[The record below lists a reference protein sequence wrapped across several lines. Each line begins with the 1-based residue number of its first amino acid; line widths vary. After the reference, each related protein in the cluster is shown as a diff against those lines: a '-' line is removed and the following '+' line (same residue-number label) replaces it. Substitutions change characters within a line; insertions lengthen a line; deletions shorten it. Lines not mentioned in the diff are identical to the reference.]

1 MREYLEKYKY
11 HIGGTSIA
19 LVVLYFIY
27 NTFVKHDENLEKDNK
42 SNLIIQKEPDNKF
55 VKAEISHE
63 EFLLF
68 MGTLKGELQNLTQSL
83 VKFNAN
89 QIKNK
94 ELLDFRKNLFT
105 KDIIKKNLLIDS
117 ITSYKEAQDTS
128 DYIVKFGGTNSPEVY
143 KNVIGFRLVNAI
155 IPYTVYT
162 INEHNKNI
170 LISFSGSPN
179 SIDLDPG
186 SYTFDELGYHLQ
198 TKLND
203 TFSSLLPPKIFTV
216 VANSTTYKYTITET
230 TSTPFV
236 LNWSDVT
243 GYSYR
248 LFGFENENT
257 PSDTVQKSTHSV
269 DHSVH
274 YADLVINEIP
284 SIACKMSSKGKQII
298 ARIPFNNVSGGL
310 VYYRSPE
317 AELQT
322 SNYFYPMKLSSLNI
336 QLFDDNGNKYDSNNG
351 DNYFEF
357 EITIVEN
364 TELFK

>member
-27 NTFVKHDENLEKDNK
+27 NSFLNSDENLEKDNK

-117 ITSYKEAQDTS
+117 ITAYKEGQDTS

-216 VANSTTYKYTITET
+216 VADSTTYKYTITET

-236 LNWSDVT
+236 LNWSEVV

-248 LFGFENENT
+248 LFGFENEDTSSN
-257 PSDTVQKSTHSV
+257 TVQKSTHSV
-269 DHSVH
+269 DHSIH

-310 VYYRSPE
+310 VYYRSPGE
-317 AELQT
+317 EFF
-322 SNYFYPMKLSSLNI
+322 SVNYFYPMKLSSLNI

-364 TELFK
+364 TELLK